1 MFDGLRGD
9 LRASAWAHGDAERG
23 VQLPVREE
31 IRVLNWSWRPS
42 SVN

>member
-31 IRVLNWSWRPS
+31 IRVLRGEFRASAR
-42 SVN
+42 